1 MPLIPHECARERQAR
16 ASLGGL
22 AFEPNGLD
30 QLEGDRHRHL
40 LIHLW
45 HSVLYGYRALPISSI
60 TGLLMQTTL
69 DCPGRKSASIS
80 NSRKYIDR
88 WLPSLSRM
96 SCSKVRKRV
105 SRPLRTGK
113 KYFGS
118 SPRLPASTPTEPC
131 GQGESFNC
139 CSFRPASVT
148 SSKKLKGACDLS
160 PRQGGWV
167 SLRDAMSA
175 QFKIEHGGTAG
186 RETLTTPPAPTDS
199 SRDELTIQTR
209 Q

>member
-16 ASLGGL
+16 AGLGGL

-30 QLEGDRHRHL
+30 QLEGGSSPA
-40 LIHLW
+40 
-45 HSVLYGYRALPISSI
+45 SVDPSLAQRALWISRA
-60 TGLLMQTTL
+60 TDFQYHRLLMQTTL